1 LKGKINMRYVV
12 KVNGKEYDVEVEKL
26 GGPYQSLTRTTAYVQ
41 GVPVAVAPQPV
52 VAPAPVASAPTPAPV
67 APAPTPAPVSSGSG
81 ADVTSPMP
89 GKVFKLIA
97 KPGDSVSEGQVIMI
111 LEAMK
116 MENEIVAPQ
125 AGVVDTILVKEG
137 DMVETETVLA
147 TLK

>member
-1 LKGKINMRYVV
+1 MRYVV

-89 GKVFKLIA
+89 GKVFKLVA

>member
-1 LKGKINMRYVV
+1 MRYVV
-12 KVNGKEYDVEVEKL
+12 KVNGKEFDVEVEKL
-26 GGPYQSLTRTTAYVQ
+26 GGPYQSLTRGTAYMQ

-52 VAPAPVASAPTPAPV
+52 VAAAPV
-67 APAPTPAPVSSGSG
+67 APAPKPAAPAPAPVSAGS
-81 ADVTSPMP
+81 ASDIVSPMP

-97 KPGDSVSEGQVIMI
+97 KPGDSVNEGQVVMI

-125 AGVVDTILVKEG
+125 AGVIDAILVKEG
-137 DMVETETVLA
+137 DMVDTDAVLA

>member
-1 LKGKINMRYVV
+1 MRYVV

-52 VAPAPVASAPTPAPV
+52 SAPAPAPVAPTPVA
-67 APAPTPAPVSSGSG
+67 APAPAPVSSGSG

-89 GKVFKLIA
+89 GKVFKLVA

-125 AGVVDTILVKEG
+125 AGVVDAILVKEG

>member
-1 LKGKINMRYVV
+1 MRYVV

-52 VAPAPVASAPTPAPV
+52 VAPAPAPV
-67 APAPTPAPVSSGSG
+67 APAPVAAAPAPAPAPVSSGSG

-89 GKVFKLIA
+89 GKVFKLVA

-125 AGVVDTILVKEG
+125 AGVVDAILVKEG

>member
-1 LKGKINMRYVV
+1 MRYVV

-41 GVPVAVAPQPV
+41 GVPVALAPQPV

>member
-1 LKGKINMRYVV
+1 MRYVV

-52 VAPAPVASAPTPAPV
+52 AAPAAAPV
-67 APAPTPAPVSSGSG
+67 APTPVEAAPAPAPVSSGSG

-89 GKVFKLIA
+89 GKVFKLVA

-125 AGVVDTILVKEG
+125 AGVVDAILVKEG

>member
-1 LKGKINMRYVV
+1 MRYVV

-52 VAPAPVASAPTPAPV
+52 VAPAPAPV
-67 APAPTPAPVSSGSG
+67 APTPVAAAPAPAPVSSGSG
-81 ADVTSPMP
+81 ADVTSPIP
-89 GKVFKLIA
+89 GKVFKLVA

-125 AGVVDTILVKEG
+125 AGVVDAILVKEG

>member
-1 LKGKINMRYVV
+1 MRYVV

-52 VAPAPVASAPTPAPV
+52 AAPAPAPVAPTPVAA
-67 APAPTPAPVSSGSG
+67 APAPAPVSSGSG

-89 GKVFKLIA
+89 GKVFKLVA
-97 KPGDSVSEGQVIMI
+97 KPGDNVSEGQVIMI

-125 AGVVDTILVKEG
+125 AGVVDAILVKEG

>member
-1 LKGKINMRYVV
+1 MRYVV

-52 VAPAPVASAPTPAPV
+52 VAAPAPAPV
-67 APAPTPAPVSSGSG
+67 APTPVAAAPAPAPAPVSSGSG

-89 GKVFKLIA
+89 GKVFKLVA

-125 AGVVDTILVKEG
+125 AGVVDAILVKEG